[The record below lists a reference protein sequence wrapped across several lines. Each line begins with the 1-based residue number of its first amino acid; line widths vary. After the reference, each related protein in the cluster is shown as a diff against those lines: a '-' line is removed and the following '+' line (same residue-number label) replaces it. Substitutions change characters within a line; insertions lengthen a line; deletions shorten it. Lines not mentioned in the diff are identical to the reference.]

1 MVELI
6 VVLVLLYLSGIC
18 FWFGFG
24 FSRRRKHNK
33 KRLEVDQIIDG
44 LKQLNTTEISKLID
58 KLISTSGR
66 TLNGLREEDRMRIN
80 KLREIRDEE

>member
-1 MVELI
+1 MIDLI
-6 VVLVLLYLSGIC
+6 VVLVLLYFVGIC

-24 FSRRRKHNK
+24 FSRRRKHDE
-33 KRLEVDQIIDG
+33 KRSEADQIING
-44 LKQLNTTEISKLID
+44 QKQLNTDGINKLID

-80 KLREIRDEE
+80 KLREIRNKI